1 MSLQGQR
8 IVVTGAAGGVGRAL
22 VELLLAEGACVCAS
36 DLAIGPGSLPTPGA
50 GAGTGTGGGAGQL
63 TTVAGNVGRAA
74 DVEAIFN
81 HAEAVFGGVDALV
94 SNAGYLLVKSAH
106 ETTEADWDA
115 VMNANAKGLF
125 LLARRALP
133 AMLQRRSGAI
143 VATGSTSSVVG
154 LPQQAAYAAAKGAV
168 LQLVRQ
174 MAIDYAPHGI
184 RVNAVGPAAI
194 DTPFL
199 QRYIEGLADPVAG
212 AAAVKAAHPLGRW
225 AQPREVAQA
234 ICYLLGPGSSFVTGH
249 MLMVDG
255 GYTAR

>member
-1 MSLQGQR
+1 MSLHDQR

-22 VELLLAEGACVCAS
+22 VEVLLADGAQVCAS
-36 DLAIGPGSLPTPGA
+36 DLAIDADRFAPAGPGR
-50 GAGTGTGGGAGQL
+50 L
-63 TTVAGNVGRAA
+63 TTIEGDISRAA
-74 DVEAIFN
+74 DVDAIFA
-81 HAEAVFGGVDALV
+81 HAEATFGGVDALV
-94 SNAGYLLVKSAH
+94 SNAGFLLVKSAH
-106 ETTEADWDA
+106 ETREDEWDA

-133 AMLQRRSGAI
+133 AMMQRRRGTI

-199 QRYIEGLADPVAG
+199 QQYLDGLDDPVAG

-225 AQPREVAQA
+225 AEPQEVAQT
-234 ICYLLGPGSSFVTGH
+234 IRFLLGPGSSFVTGH